1 MSVTGDEGQV
11 TQAVTSDKEH
21 VTGDRSQGPGRLVP
35 DSRHS
40 SLVTGHGSSDTRPP
54 SPVTASIGKRLL
66 RSTVIAAGYY
76 GRYRHWPSLGVRIL
90 MYHRVN
96 DEHPG
101 DDLTVSTRRFAEHME
116 ALAASGYRVVTL
128 AAACRWLAGEGELE
142 LPVVVLTFDDGY
154 ADNFWNA
161 WPVLQRYRLPATIF
175 VATGLIDSD
184 HRMSRYVGGGAS
196 DRMMTWVEVR
206 ELAASGLIEI
216 GAHTVS
222 HRELPG
228 LSEAEASEEI
238 VASRRML
245 DERLQR
251 SALSFAYPRGAVNEV
266 VRELVARAGFEIA
279 CTVRGGINQRGMDR
293 LMLCRTGISGHDTV
307 RDMLM
312 KASGAFDWIH
322 RFVRV

>member
-1 MSVTGDEGQV
+1 
-11 TQAVTSDKEH
+11 
-21 VTGDRSQGPGRLVP
+21 
-35 DSRHS
+35 
-40 SLVTGHGSSDTRPP
+40 
-54 SPVTASIGKRLL
+54 
-66 RSTVIAAGYY
+66 
-76 GRYRHWPSLGVRIL
+76 
-90 MYHRVN
+90 
-96 DEHPG
+96 
-101 DDLTVSTRRFAEHME
+101 ME

-128 AAACRWLAGEGELE
+128 GAACRWLTGDGELE

-161 WPVLQRYRLPATIF
+161 WPVLQQYRLPATIF

-184 HRMSRYVGGGAS
+184 RRMSRYIGGGAG

-228 LSEAEASEEI
+228 LPEAEAGEEI

-245 DERLQR
+245 EERLQR
-251 SALSFAYPRGAVNEV
+251 TSASFAYPRGAVNET
-266 VRELVARAGFEIA
+266 VRELVARAGFETA

-293 LMLCRTGISGHDTV
+293 LMLCRTGISGHDTA
-307 RDMLM
+307 RDVLM

-322 RFVRV
+322 DLMDLSHR

>member
-1 MSVTGDEGQV
+1 MQL
-11 TQAVTSDKEH
+11 A
-21 VTGDRSQGPGRLVP
+21 
-35 DSRHS
+35 
-40 SLVTGHGSSDTRPP
+40 
-54 SPVTASIGKRLL
+54 KRIL
-66 RSTVIAAGYY
+66 RDTVIAAGYH

-96 DEHPG
+96 DERRG

-128 AAACRWLAGEGELE
+128 EAAGRWLAGEGALE

-184 HRMSRYVGGGAS
+184 RRMSRYIGGGAS
-196 DRMMTWVEVR
+196 DRMMSWVEVR

-228 LSEAEASEEI
+228 LSEMEAREEI
-238 VASRRML
+238 VASKRTL
-245 DERLQR
+245 EERLQR
-251 SALSFAYPRGAVNEV
+251 SAPSFVYPRGAVNGA
-266 VRELVARAGFEIA
+266 VRELVARAGFETA
-279 CTVRGGINQRGMDR
+279 CTVRGGINRRGMDR

-307 RDMLM
+307 RDFLM

-322 RFVRV
+322 DLISSK